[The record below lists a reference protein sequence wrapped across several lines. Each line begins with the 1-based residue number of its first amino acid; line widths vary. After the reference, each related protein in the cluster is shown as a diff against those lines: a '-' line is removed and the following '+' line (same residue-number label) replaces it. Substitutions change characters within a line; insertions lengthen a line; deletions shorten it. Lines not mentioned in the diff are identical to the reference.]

1 MNPLY
6 KHMLKIWIS
15 SWRLGP
21 GRVSHRL
28 PPRPWMLSVGGSS
41 SQQHTCPSM
50 LQEYCTIVPKISFK
64 QSMDTI
70 PVPHPIAKHFCH
82 FDWHAFIRMPNPFQV
97 GYPLEIERWWEWDH
111 ANIGCKWSSFR
122 LLLALS
128 LSHIYPQRIIS
139 KGHEAMAIAG
149 CIVLS
154 LSLSLCY
161 TPIFHNFRRK
171 HHIHHV
177 GVS

>member
-15 SWRLGP
+15 SWRRGP

-50 LQEYCTIVPKISFK
+50 LQEYCTIVPKSQRFHSSK
-64 QSMDTI
+64 AWTQFLSPI
-70 PVPHPIAKHFCH
+70 PLQKNFCH

-128 LSHIYPQRIIS
+128 LSLSHIYPQRIIS
-139 KGHEAMAIAG
+139 KSHEAMAIAG

-154 LSLSLCY
+154 LSLSMLY
-161 TPIFHNFRRK
+161 SNFP
-171 HHIHHV
+171 
-177 GVS
+177 